1 MFFQNKDP
9 AEVPFREE
17 LVAAAELSLGVKLP
31 ESYIQLLRMRNGGRP
46 VNRRVC
52 TPFRTS
58 WSRDGFEIHSIIGI
72 GSSLGIDG
80 EYGSRY
86 MIAEWDYPD
95 VGIVIASTPSAGHD
109 TVMLDYSKGG
119 EPSVIY
125 VDEDRVPRAIAPNF
139 AEFLAALQPVIEI
152 E

>member
-125 VDEDRVPRAIAPNF
+125 VDEDRVPRAIAPQF
-139 AEFLAALQPVIEI
+139 CRVPCCSPASH
-152 E
+152 